1 MIVMRPLIAASVL
14 VAALAP
20 SVSAAQGTW
29 GLDANIGTLGYG
41 AGVGLALNESL
52 TVRLYGAGATYKRN
66 FESSGVDYNARL
78 QWRNAP
84 VLLDW
89 HPGGSV
95 FRISAGI
102 MLNDDKVTVDAKPS
116 STASYEFN
124 GRRYTAADV
133 GSANGTIKF
142 NRAAPYIGF
151 GFGRPIARHQGLS
164 FGVDF
169 GAAYLGKAKA
179 SLDVTCGSAL
189 PAAQCTQLKNDA
201 NAEAAQLADDIKG
214 YKWWPVVQMHLTY
227 AF

>member
-1 MIVMRPLIAASVL
+1 MRPIIAASFL
-14 VAALAP
+14 LAALTPA
-20 SVSAAQGTW
+20 VATAQGTL
-29 GLDANIGTLGYG
+29 GLDINVGSLGYG
-41 AGVGLALNESL
+41 AGVGLAINESL
-52 TVRLYGAGATYKRN
+52 TARFYGAGATIKRN
-66 FESSGVDYNARL
+66 FESSGVGYNARL

-95 FRISAGI
+95 FRISAGV
-102 MLNDDKVTVDAKPS
+102 MLNDDKLIVDAKPS
-116 STASYEFN
+116 STATYTFN
-124 GRRYTAADV
+124 GVTYSAASV
-133 GSANGTIKF
+133 GSAKGDIKF

-151 GFGRPIARHQGLS
+151 GFGRPIARDQGIN
-164 FGVDF
+164 FAMDF

-179 SLDVTCGSAL
+179 TLNVTCGSAL
-189 PAAQCTQLKNDA
+189 PALQCTQLQSDA